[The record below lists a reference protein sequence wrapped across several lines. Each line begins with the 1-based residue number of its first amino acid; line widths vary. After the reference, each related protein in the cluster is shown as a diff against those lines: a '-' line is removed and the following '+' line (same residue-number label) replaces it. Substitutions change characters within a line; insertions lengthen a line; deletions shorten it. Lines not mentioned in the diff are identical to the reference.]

1 MSCKTWILHSTNE
14 RGNFNI
20 FLYILGN
27 LSKCELKFMLQ
38 VFFIWTWYRWYIKK
52 TQTNYNV
59 CMKGKKRNVDVMV
72 W

>member
-27 LSKCELKFMLQ
+27 LRKCELKFMLQ

-52 TQTNYNV
+52 NPKQTTMCV
-59 CMKGKKRNVDVMV
+59 WKVKKGM
-72 W
+72 

>member
-52 TQTNYNV
+52 PQTNYNV